1 MKLGRSVL
9 WAIALVGAVFSS
21 GARDASAYTPRTCL
35 GDDITW
41 SSNSAAMAASSVNF
55 PAGQWR
61 DALQTAVDRFNV
73 NPSAFSYTLTTDSNG
88 VALGNSANEIWGSTD
103 SGILL
108 GAPAIAYSWW
118 TCYNN
123 GDNVVF
129 MNELDIIFD
138 YGSPWQWTSSEI
150 KSNLIRYGGTLRPM
164 QTTALHEFGL
174 GLKLDHVNTE
184 YNIMGA
190 DFEHIHVN
198 GSSARAYLGEDASD
212 GTVYLYG
219 LDSSIRQDLGVV
231 HWKYFGASG
240 EYSDHTK
247 TRLYTSTGGSLSS
260 YTDNGETHYRV
271 DRGQQITAEFTYE
284 NNGANTQ
291 SNVKVGYY
299 ISTNSTISTGDQR
312 IGGAT
317 FTLSRDDVYTTTVSV
332 TIPGSLDPSR
342 DYWLGAVID
351 EDGAVSEAVEW
362 NNATYL
368 PIRTNTEPDL
378 IVTGPGVSSS
388 APYTGAAFTLSATVV
403 NQGSATADAT
413 TLRYYRSTND
423 TISTSDTQMT
433 TDAVTSLGAGATSA
447 ESASVSIATTET
459 YWVGACV
466 DAVADENEITNNCS
480 TGVQVTVKERPD
492 LVVIS
497 PSVSDAAPYTDQTF
511 TINATVNNQGAGT
524 ADATTLRYYRSTNA
538 TISTG
543 DSEIGTDAVAS
554 LAGDASSAERVSV
567 SIPTAGTYWVGACVD
582 TVSGES
588 STANNCSSAVEVTV
602 RERPDLVVLSPAVT
616 DATPYTGEP
625 FTFNA
630 TVRNQGGGM
639 ADATTLRYYRS
650 TDATVTSGDAQIGT
664 DAVSSLAE
672 GANSPQ
678 NDAMSISPAGTYWIG
693 ACVDV
698 VIGEPPTANNCSSG
712 VEVTVS
718 DRPDLVVINP
728 GVSDTMP
735 FTDQSLTIDAT
746 VWNQGGTTTAATTL
760 RYYGSTDAT
769 ITTTDTEIGTDAV
782 PGLSAGADSAESG
795 AAAFATA
802 GIYWVGA
809 CVDAVSDEF
818 STVNNC
824 SSAVEV
830 TVGER
835 PDLIVPAYAISSA
848 TPLTREAITMDSTV
862 RNQGTG
868 TADPT
873 ALVHY
878 RSTDPNVDTSD
889 VPIGRKSLPSIA
901 PGDETAIA
909 FDASIPLVGTFW
921 VASCAAPANGEDV
934 TSNNCSSPLQVV
946 LSGTDSDGDGLSDGD
961 ETDIHGTDP
970 TNPDTDG
977 DRSTDGAEVDIGRD
991 PLINEPAAL
1000 TVIIQ
1005 MLTGGGP

>member
-1 MKLGRSVL
+1 
-9 WAIALVGAVFSS
+9 
-21 GARDASAYTPRTCL
+21 
-35 GDDITW
+35 
-41 SSNSAAMAASSVNF
+41 
-55 PAGQWR
+55 
-61 DALQTAVDRFNV
+61 
-73 NPSAFSYTLTTDSNG
+73 
-88 VALGNSANEIWGSTD
+88 
-103 SGILL
+103 
-108 GAPAIAYSWW
+108 
-118 TCYNN
+118 
-123 GDNVVF
+123 
-129 MNELDIIFD
+129 
-138 YGSPWQWTSSEI
+138 
-150 KSNLIRYGGTLRPM
+150 
-164 QTTALHEFGL
+164 
-174 GLKLDHVNTE
+174 
-184 YNIMGA
+184 
-190 DFEHIHVN
+190 
-198 GSSARAYLGEDASD
+198 
-212 GTVYLYG
+212 
-219 LDSSIRQDLGVV
+219 
-231 HWKYFGASG
+231 
-240 EYSDHTK
+240 
-247 TRLYTSTGGSLSS
+247 
-260 YTDNGETHYRV
+260 
-271 DRGQQITAEFTYE
+271 
-284 NNGANTQ
+284 
-291 SNVKVGYY
+291 
-299 ISTNSTISTGDQR
+299 
-312 IGGAT
+312 
-317 FTLSRDDVYTTTVSV
+317 
-332 TIPGSLDPSR
+332 
-342 DYWLGAVID
+342 
-351 EDGAVSEAVEW
+351 
-362 NNATYL
+362 
-368 PIRTNTEPDL
+368 
-378 IVTGPGVSSS
+378 
-388 APYTGAAFTLSATVV
+388 
-403 NQGSATADAT
+403 
-413 TLRYYRSTND
+413 
-423 TISTSDTQMT
+423 MT

-698 VIGEPPTANNCSSG
+698 VIGEPPTSNNCSSG

-718 DRPDLVVINP
+718 DRPDLVVIGP
-728 GVSDTMP
+728 GVSDDMP
-735 FTDQSLTIDAT
+735 FTDQSFTIDAT
-746 VWNQGGTTTAATTL
+746 VRNQGGTTTAATTL
-760 RYYGSTDAT
+760 RYFGSTDAT

-782 PGLSAGADSAESG
+782 PGLSAGAGSAESGAAAFATAGIYWVGACVDAVSDEFSTVNNCSSAVEVTVGERPDLIVTSSGVSDATPYTAEAFALNATVNNQRTGTAGSTTLRYYRSTDSLITRDDTYIATDAVASLAGDASSAERVSVSIPTAGTYWVGACVDTVSGESSTANNCSSAVEVTVRERPDLVVLSPAVTDATPYTGEPFTFNATVRNQGGGMADATTLRYYRSTDATVTSGDAQIGTDAVSSLAEGANSPQNDAMSISPAGTYWIGACVDVVIGEPPTSNNCSSGVEVTVSDRPDLVVIGPGVSDDMPFTDQSFTIDATVRNQGGTTTAATTLRYFGSTDATITTTDTEIGTDAVPGLSAGAGSAESG

-977 DRSTDGAEVDIGRD
+977 DGSTDGAEVDIGRD